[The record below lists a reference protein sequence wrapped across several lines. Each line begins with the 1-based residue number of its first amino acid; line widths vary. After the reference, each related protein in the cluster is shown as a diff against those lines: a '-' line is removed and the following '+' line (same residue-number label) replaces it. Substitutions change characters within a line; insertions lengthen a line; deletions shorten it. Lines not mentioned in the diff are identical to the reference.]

1 MLGFVNTMCHK
12 KLGMGK
18 TIATTREV
26 RRGDRERERKRERD
40 VEMLRCS
47 TFALAKQ

>member
-18 TIATTREV
+18 TIVTTREV
-26 RRGDRERERKRERD
+26 RRGDGERESH

-47 TFALAKQ
+47 TFALGKQ